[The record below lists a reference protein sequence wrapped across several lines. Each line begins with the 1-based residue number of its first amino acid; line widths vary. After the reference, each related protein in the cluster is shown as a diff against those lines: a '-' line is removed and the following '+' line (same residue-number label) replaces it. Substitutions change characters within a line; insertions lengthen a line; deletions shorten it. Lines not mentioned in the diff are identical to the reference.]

1 MQNNTH
7 VTKLLATNNE
17 PNISLSYIISV
28 GNAKPRIMAKE
39 EIQEHSK
46 FMSLLKAF
54 FKVVALLTLLYF
66 FVCSIKF
73 IEDGFKLLTGKN
85 GGNNAMPLI
94 PYFGT
99 QYQLNYI
106 SKLCNILTI
115 SCGQLCA
122 LLCNLNQERMKST
135 NHISIGLKLHHLFWH

>member
-1 MQNNTH
+1 M
-7 VTKLLATNNE
+7 
-17 PNISLSYIISV
+17 SLSYIISV

-66 FVCSIKF
+66 FICSIKF

-85 GGNNAMPLI
+85 GGNNDALNSLLWDK
-94 PYFGT
+94 
-99 QYQLNYI
+99 YQLNYI
-106 SKLCNILTI
+106 PKLCNILTI

>member
-7 VTKLLATNNE
+7 VTKRLATNNE
-17 PNISLSYIISV
+17 PIISLSYIISV

-39 EIQEHSK
+39 DIQEHSK

-66 FVCSIKF
+66 FICSIKF

-85 GGNNAMPLI
+85 GGNNDALNSLLWDKI
-94 PYFGT
+94 P
-99 QYQLNYI
+99 I
-106 SKLCNILTI
+106 
-115 SCGQLCA
+115 
-122 LLCNLNQERMKST
+122 
-135 NHISIGLKLHHLFWH
+135 KLHSKVVQYFDNKLWSIMSIASIKSAVYKSHLHKYEVAPIILAIK